1 VTQKSAAVY
10 VRISDDREGKAAGV
24 KRQEADCREVA
35 KAKGWAVAEVYSDN
49 SISAS
54 NGHERPA
61 YQRLLAD
68 IRERKVEAVI
78 AQHPDRLHRSPR
90 ELEDFIDAIESAKA
104 TVVTVRAGEVDL
116 STATGRQTAR
126 IVGSIARGESE
137 RMGERIRRKH
147 EEIAQQGRISGG
159 GSRPFGYRRDR
170 ITIDTVEAR
179 LIRKAAT
186 SILAGDSLRAIA
198 RDWNAAGV
206 RTTQGKQWRPN
217 VLRRI
222 LVSGRISGQRE
233 HHGEIVSKAEW
244 PAIISPTL
252 ARRLRAL
259 LDAPGRKTYSTFIP
273 KSYLLGGFL
282 KCGVCGA
289 RLRSRGRPHGARAY
303 ACKGG
308 PGFEG
313 KGCVQI
319 AAEPLEELVV
329 RSVFEVLDTPALARA
344 IAAVQRDTADDEVE
358 DTAAADEEQLAQL
371 ARDFADRRVTRA
383 EWLTARDAV
392 QHRLD
397 AGQARAAKS
406 NGTTAIGQFVG
417 KSGALAKAWPG
428 LSLDRRRSIV
438 AAVLDSVV
446 VKPANRKGKPTD
458 GKGHPAFDVERVTPF
473 WRF

>member
-1 VTQKSAAVY
+1 MQKQAGIY

-24 KRQEADCREVA
+24 KRQEADCRELATA
-35 KAKGWAVAEVYSDN
+35 KRWTVSEVYSDN

-68 IRERKVEAVI
+68 IRDRKVQAVI

-90 ELEDFIDAIESAKA
+90 ELEDFIDAIEGAKA

-116 STATGRQTAR
+116 TTATGRQTAR

-159 GSRPFGYRRDR
+159 GSRPFGYRDDR
-170 ITIDTVEAR
+170 MTIDPVEAR
-179 LIRKAAT
+179 LIRKAVR
-186 SILAGDSLRAIA
+186 SVLAGDSLRALA
-198 RDWNAAGV
+198 KAWNTAGL

-217 VLRRI
+217 VLRRV

-233 HHGEIVSKAEW
+233 HLGEIVSKAEW

-252 ARRLRAL
+252 TRRLRAL
-259 LDAPGRKTYSTFIP
+259 LDAPGRKTYGTFMP
-273 KSYLLGGFL
+273 RTYLLGGFL
-282 KCGVCGA
+282 KCGICGA
-289 RLRSRGRPHGARAY
+289 HLRSRGRPHGARAY
-303 ACKGG
+303 ACKAG
-308 PGFEG
+308 PGFDG

-319 AAEPLEELVV
+319 AAEPLEEFVV
-329 RSVFEVLDTPALARA
+329 RSVFGVLDTPALAKA
-344 IAAVQRDTADDEVE
+344 IAAQHRDAVDDDVE
-358 DTAAADEEQLAQL
+358 DTTMADEEQLAQL
-371 ARDFADRRVTRA
+371 ARDFADRRITRT

-392 QHRLD
+392 QRRLD
-397 AGQARAAKS
+397 AVHARTARS
-406 NGTTAIGQFVG
+406 NGTTAIAEVVG

-428 LSLDRRRSIV
+428 LSLDQKRAII
-438 AAVLDSVV
+438 AAVLDHVV
-446 VKPANRKGKPTD
+446 IARAKRDPRG
-458 GKGHPAFDVERVTPF
+458 AFNDDRLTLV